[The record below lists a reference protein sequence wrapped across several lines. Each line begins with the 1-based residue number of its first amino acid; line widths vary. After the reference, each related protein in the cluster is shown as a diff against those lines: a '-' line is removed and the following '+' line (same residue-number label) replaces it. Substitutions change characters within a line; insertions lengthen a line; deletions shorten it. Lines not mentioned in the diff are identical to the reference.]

1 MRKKKL
7 LAALTAALVVS
18 LSCTVPV
25 SAASFEDFTDVD
37 GHWAKD
43 TLGQAFRDGI
53 MTGDGAATMSPNK
66 GVTTAQ
72 AVTILCRVLN
82 VTGQET
88 VNVPQG
94 AWYAEY
100 AAKAVYAGLLDRDA
114 LDTLSD
120 PITRGEAFLL
130 FGRAFQVTEAA
141 PDLSKLNQ
149 FSDAALLTG
158 EYQRA
163 VASLVNAGI
172 VSGVEGKLQLDRGLT
187 RAEFATILYRLAD
200 CYTKASGYT
209 GQGQVGAVLS
219 GDANLNGVHAEKL
232 LFDQTA
238 SNITLNSVSADLVVI
253 RSSAL
258 TSLNLDGTGR
268 IEKLVLAAA
277 GDAALSPPDY
287 CQVGTLVVGEG
298 SGDVSMDAA
307 TSRVEVTGD
316 QRSVDLTGSTGTLVV
331 SGSGNTIHLAKGCSA
346 EQIVITG
353 RENTLKLD
361 GTAETL
367 RLAGPDNTV
376 NGSGKVTA
384 VELNTQRYQLSVSKG
399 SVEEWKDFDI
409 EGVEMSISGPGH
421 LAAGDTLKASVGLTV
436 PEQHMGK
443 LCTLSWYLND
453 TCMQEQTFLLGQETP
468 VSEFTP
474 NYIHDML
481 QEGIVK
487 AVLTYEN
494 SDGDKFT
501 KESSYP
507 LYLETFSDLGL
518 ADAVVTV
525 SVPETL
531 AAGQSLAAVASV
543 KTPENGK
550 LCTGHWYIDGTEVH
564 SGDYTLGSGDTKLYH
579 KYEYYYGM
587 PQTSTVSYA
596 LTYTTEDGREQ
607 EVSGSAKVAVEN
619 FADNGIARSSISLSA
634 PTTLEAGK
642 ALEVTANIRYLEA
655 GKACVGEWYVDG
667 TKVATQNI
675 ILGQDTPKLS
685 HKYTYTEDMK
695 TTSAVRFVLN
705 YTTQDGRV
713 QKTEAST
720 ELTLQNYGYL
730 HYHNLT
736 EADVLKTV
744 TSGYAGNYTLAWAQ
758 NNDYRPEIKTAWVNL
773 KGYSSN
779 TDYLIWVNLT
789 YQRVNVFTGSQGN
802 WKLVRSCLCGSGK
815 AGTATPRGVY
825 TTSYKQSSWNYG
837 SYYCGPI
844 VRFNGSSGLAFHSRL
859 EYWPMNSDR
868 YYDARIGFPI
878 SHGCLRMYNDDIW
891 YLYNNI
897 PSGTT
902 VVVY

>member
-1 MRKKKL
+1 MKKKL
-7 LAALTAALVVS
+7 LTALAAALALS
-18 LSCTVPV
+18 LSCAVPA
-25 SAASFEDFTDVD
+25 SAAFEDFTDVD

-43 TLGQAFRDGI
+43 TLSQAFRDGI
-53 MTGDGAATMSPNK
+53 MTGNGPTTMSPNK
-66 GVTTAQ
+66 SVTTAQ

-82 VTGQET
+82 VTGQEQ
-88 VNVPQG
+88 VDLPQG

-100 AAKAVYAGLLDRDA
+100 AAKAVYAGLLDREA
-114 LDTLSD
+114 LDTLD
-120 PITRGEAFLL
+120 EPITRGEAFLL

-158 EYQRA
+158 ERQRA
-163 VASLVNAGI
+163 TASLINAGI
-172 VSGVEGKLQLDRGLT
+172 VSGVEGKLQLDRSLT

-200 CYTKASGYT
+200 CYTKAAGYS

-219 GDANLNGVHAEKL
+219 GDATLNGVRAGKL

-238 SNITLNSVSADLVVI
+238 SNISLNNVNADLVVV

-258 TSLNLDGTGR
+258 ASLSLDGSGH
-268 IEKLVLAAA
+268 IGKLVLAAK
-277 GDAALSPPDY
+277 GDTALTPPDY
-287 CQVGTLVVGEG
+287 CQVETLVVGEG
-298 SGDVSMDAA
+298 SGTVSMSAE

-316 QRSVDLTGSTGTLVV
+316 QRTVELTGSTGTLVI
-331 SGSGNTIHLAKGCSA
+331 SGSGNTIQLAKGCTA
-346 EQIVITG
+346 EDIVITG

-376 NGSGKVTA
+376 NGSGRVA
-384 VELNTQRYQLSVSKG
+384 EVDLNTQRYKLSVSKG
-399 SVEEWKDFDI
+399 NVEEWKDFDI
-409 EGVEMSISGPGH
+409 EGVEMSVSGPGN
-421 LAAGDTLKASVGLTV
+421 LAAGDSLKASVNLTV
-436 PEQHMGK
+436 PEQHFGK

-453 TCMQEQTFLLGQETP
+453 SCMQEQSFLLGQEP
-468 VSEFTP
+468 PASDFVP
-474 NYIHDML
+474 DYIHDML

-518 ADAVVTV
+518 ADSVVTV

-531 AAGQSLAAVASV
+531 APGETLNAVASV
-543 KTPENGK
+543 QTPENGK
-550 LCTGHWYIDGTEVH
+550 KCTGHWYIDGTEVY

-587 PQTSTVSYA
+587 PKNSTVSYA

-607 EVSGSAKVAVEN
+607 EVSGSAKLAVEN
-619 FADNGIARSSISLSA
+619 FADNGIARSSIALSA
-634 PTTLEAGK
+634 PKTLEAGK
-642 ALEVTANIRYLEA
+642 ALEVTANIKYLEA

-667 TKVATQNI
+667 TKVSTQNI

-695 TTSAVRFVLN
+695 TTSTVRFVLN
-705 YTTQDGRV
+705 YTTQDGRA

-720 ELTLQNYGYL
+720 NLTLQNYGYL

-758 NNDYRPEIKTAWVNL
+758 KNDYQPEIKTAWVNL

-779 TDYLIWVNLT
+779 TEYLIWVNLT

>member
-1 MRKKKL
+1 MKKKL
-7 LAALTAALVVS
+7 FTALAAALALS
-18 LSCTVPV
+18 LSCAVPA
-25 SAASFEDFTDVD
+25 SAAFADFTDVD

-43 TLGQAFRDGI
+43 TLSQAFQDGI
-53 MTGDGAATMSPNK
+53 MTGNGPTTMSPNK
-66 GVTTAQ
+66 SVTTAQ

-82 VTGQET
+82 VTGQEP

-100 AAKAVYAGLLDRDA
+100 AAKGVYAGLLDREA
-114 LDTLSD
+114 LDTLEE

-141 PDLSKLNQ
+141 PDLTKLNQ

-158 EYQRA
+158 ERQRA
-163 VASLVNAGI
+163 AASLVNAGI
-172 VSGVEGKLQLDRGLT
+172 VSGVDGKLQLDRSLT

-200 CYTKASGYT
+200 CYTKAAGYS

-219 GDANLNGVHAEKL
+219 GDANLNGVRAGKL

-238 SNITLNSVSADLVVI
+238 SNISLNNVSADLVVV

-258 TSLNLDGTGR
+258 SSLSLDGSGKIGR
-268 IEKLVLAAA
+268 LVLAAS
-277 GDAALSPPDY
+277 GDAALDPPDY
-287 CQVGTLVVGEG
+287 CQVETLVVGEG
-298 SGDVSMDAA
+298 SGTVSMGAD

-316 QRSVDLTGSTGTLVV
+316 QRTVELAGSTGTLVV
-331 SGSGNTIHLAKGCSA
+331 SGSGNTIHLDKGCSA
-346 EQIVITG
+346 ETILITG

-367 RLAGPDNTV
+367 RLAGPENTV
-376 NGSGKVTA
+376 NGSGRVTS
-384 VELNTQRYQLSVSKG
+384 VDLNTQKYTLTVSKG
-399 SVEEWKDFDI
+399 SVEEWKDFDL
-409 EGVEMSISGPGH
+409 EGVEMSISGPGN
-421 LAAGDTLKASVGLTV
+421 LAAGESLKARVNVTV
-436 PEQHMGK
+436 PEQHFGK

-453 TCMQEQTFLLGQETP
+453 TCMQEQSFLLGGETP
-468 VSEFTP
+468 VSDFTP
-474 NYIHDML
+474 DYIHDML

-518 ADAVVTV
+518 ADSVVTV

-531 AAGQSLAAVASV
+531 APGETLNAVASIQ
-543 KTPENGK
+543 TPENGK
-550 LCTGHWYIDGTEVH
+550 KCTGHWYIDGTEVY

-579 KYEYYYGM
+579 KFEYYYGM
-587 PQTSTVSYA
+587 PANSTVSYA

-607 EVSGSAKVAVEN
+607 EVSGSAKLAVEN
-619 FADNGIARSSISLSA
+619 YADNGIARSSISLSA
-634 PTTLEAGK
+634 PKTLEAGK
-642 ALEVTANIRYLEA
+642 ALEVTANIKYLEA

-667 TKVATQNI
+667 TKVSTQNI

-685 HKYTYTEDMK
+685 HKYTYTENMK
-695 TTSAVRFVLN
+695 TDSAVRFVLN
-705 YTTQDGRV
+705 YTTQDGRA

-720 ELTLQNYGYL
+720 NLTLQNYGYL

-779 TDYLIWVNLT
+779 TNYLIWVNLT